1 MANLDQTCNV
11 QISFNS
17 MINAYA
23 TSGLYSEA
31 KSIFQEMQ
39 DCGHAPDSFSN
50 LALIRAYTEAKLY
63 TEAEEAIQMML
74 NSNTTPS
81 CPHFSHLI
89 FAFLKE
95 GQIGEA
101 QRIYNQMKE
110 ASVAPDL
117 ACCRT
122 MMRVYM
128 EHGLMDEGISL
139 YETTRGSLKPDSF
152 ILSAAFHLYEHAGR
166 ESEAQDVL
174 DAISV
179 SGTSFLRNMK
189 IGSKL

>member
-1 MANLDQTCNV
+1 MANLDQTYNV

-74 NSNTTPS
+74 NIG
-81 CPHFSHLI
+81 LI
-89 FAFLKE
+89 RACS
-95 GQIGEA
+95 
-101 QRIYNQMKE
+101 RI
-110 ASVAPDL
+110 
-117 ACCRT
+117 T
-122 MMRVYM
+122 
-128 EHGLMDEGISL
+128 
-139 YETTRGSLKPDSF
+139 
-152 ILSAAFHLYEHAGR
+152 
-166 ESEAQDVL
+166 
-174 DAISV
+174 
-179 SGTSFLRNMK
+179 
-189 IGSKL
+189 